1 MGNSLVLTF
10 IKNITSN
17 NIALYALLGIC
28 PLILYQLSIKDCL
41 IIGTVI
47 SAIMLLSTWLIM
59 LFYYIIIIPINL
71 FYLKI
76 ITFTIII
83 YLMIQFAKITINK
96 FYPPVSKLFDKYPEF
111 FYTNIAIYGSIF
123 LNIKPQ
129 LKFLNI
135 TANCF
140 GSGLGYLI
148 LIILFSSIN
157 EMVNDRKNLS
167 LFHQLVIALML
178 LGLISLVF
186 IGATG
191 FGQ

>member
-1 MGNSLVLTF
+1 MLTF
-10 IKNITSN
+10 IKNLTSN

-47 SAIMLLSTWLIM
+47 SSIMLLSTWLIM
-59 LFYYIIIIPINL
+59 LFYYFIIIPINL

-83 YLMIQFAKITINK
+83 YLMIQFTKITINK
-96 FYPPVSKLFDKYPEF
+96 FYPQVSKLFDKYPEF

-129 LKFLNI
+129 LKFLSSTVN
-135 TANCF
+135 TL

-148 LIILFSSIN
+148 ITILFNSIKERINDSNNSS
-157 EMVNDRKNLS
+157 MS
-167 LFHQLVIALML
+167 HQLVIALIL
-178 LGLISLVF
+178 LGLIGLVF

-191 FGQ
+191 FEQ

>member
-10 IKNITSN
+10 VKYITSN

-28 PLILYQLSIKDCL
+28 PLISYQLSIKDCL
-41 IIGTVI
+41 IIGT
-47 SAIMLLSTWLIM
+47 AITAIILLSTWSIM
-59 LFYYIIIIPINL
+59 LFYYFIIIPINL

-76 ITFTIII
+76 ISFTVII
-83 YLMIQFAKITINK
+83 YLVIQCAKITMNK
-96 FYPPVSKLFDKYPEF
+96 FYPSVSKLYDKYPEF

-135 TANCF
+135 TVSAL

-148 LIILFSSIN
+148 LMLFFYSIK
-157 EMVNDRKNLS
+157 ERINDRKNSS
-167 LFHQLVIALML
+167 LFHQLVIALMI

>member
-41 IIGTVI
+41 IIGIAIT
-47 SAIMLLSTWLIM
+47 AIMLLSTWSIM
-59 LFYYIIIIPINL
+59 LFYYFIIIPINL
-71 FYLKI
+71 FYLKFI
-76 ITFTIII
+76 SFTVII
-83 YLMIQFAKITINK
+83 YLMIEFAKITINK
-96 FYPPVSKLFDKYPEF
+96 FYPSISKLFDRYPEF
-111 FYTNIAIYGSIF
+111 FHTNIAIYGSIF

-135 TANCF
+135 TVNALS
-140 GSGLGYLI
+140 SGLGYLI
-148 LIILFSSIN
+148 LMLFFYTIKTRIN
-157 EMVNDRKNLS
+157 DCKNSS
-167 LFHQLVIALML
+167 LFHQLVITLIL
-178 LGLISLVF
+178 LGLMSLVF
-186 IGATG
+186 VGTTG